1 MTVIMV
7 FRCDDSGNRS
17 MTKTS
22 DSATNTVDLG
32 KDPVRTC
39 FTHFLLP
46 SMAGMVIKSLYVIA
60 DTMFIGHALGETGLA
75 AINIV
80 IPYFAFMFA
89 MGMMIGVGG
98 SALMGIRFGE
108 GKIAE
113 GQAIFRQSLTLVTI
127 VIAAMSAATLI
138 WQHDIVQL
146 FGAKDELIP
155 LSQEYVATLT
165 LFSTP
170 YAIGWVL
177 SNFVRPNDGN
187 PNLVMKAM
195 VFSALTN
202 IVLDWV
208 FMIVLKWGM
217 FGGALATGIAQ
228 LSMTAILLWHFRSPA
243 CRLVL
248 RFTRLSLTHVKAIFS
263 NGMPTFIM
271 ESSVGV
277 LILTSNW
284 VLLKLG
290 GNLYLSV
297 YGVALNC
304 MWLAVLLTY
313 GVCQAA
319 QPLVSFN
326 HGANKPE
333 RILESLNIATGL
345 VIILCVITGG
355 LAIIFPGEIMA
366 AFVSNPSTEMIEL
379 GKWVMVLYGMAVIP
393 MALNIV
399 VTGVYQAIARARI
412 SSAMSMARGF
422 ILPVAGLFV
431 LPGLMS
437 ENAVWSNMLVAEAL
451 TVLVSLYLLISYRR
465 TLLQQIQ
472 SKPQTP
478 DEPLPEA
485 A

>member
-1 MTVIMV
+1 
-7 FRCDDSGNRS
+7 
-17 MTKTS
+17 MTKTLN
-22 DSATNTVDLG
+22 SATNTVDLG

-60 DTMFIGHALGETGLA
+60 DTMFIGHALGEQGLA
-75 AINIV
+75 AMNIV

-138 WQHDIVQL
+138 WQHDIVQI
-146 FGAKDELIP
+146 FGAKGELIA

-177 SNFVRPNDGN
+177 SNFVRNDGN
-187 PNLVMKAM
+187 PKLVMKAM
-195 VFSALTN
+195 VISALIN
-202 IVLDWV
+202 IVLDWL
-208 FMIVLKWGM
+208 FMMVLGWGM

-248 RFTRLSLTHVKAIFS
+248 RFARLNMAHVKAILS
-263 NGMPTFIM
+263 NGMPTLVM

-277 LILTSNW
+277 LILVSNW

-297 YGVALNC
+297 YSVALNC
-304 MWLAVLLTY
+304 MWLVVLLTY
-313 GVCQAA
+313 GVSQAV

-326 HGANKPE
+326 HGAKKPE

-345 VIILCVITGG
+345 VMILCTLAGG
-355 LAIIFPGEIMA
+355 LAIVFPGEIMA
-366 AFVSNPSTEMIEL
+366 AFVSNPSAEMIKL
-379 GKWVMVLYGMAVIP
+379 GEWVMVLYGIAVIP

-399 VTGVYQAIARARI
+399 VIGVYQSIARARI
-412 SSAMSMARGF
+412 SSAMSMARGLV
-422 ILPVAGLFV
+422 LPVAGLLV
-431 LPGLMS
+431 LPSLIS
-437 ENAVWSNMLVAEAL
+437 ESSVWSNMLVAEVL
-451 TVLVSLYLLISYRR
+451 TVLASLYMLTSYRR
-465 TLLQQIQ
+465 TLVRQIQ
-472 SKPQTP
+472 ENPQAP
-478 DEPLPEA
+478 DEPLLEA